1 MKVVVTGG
9 SGRLG
14 SYVVKAL
21 VDGGHEVT
29 SVDRVHPKTGGID
42 QILEGFTRV
51 TADVTDLGNAYDIL
65 RGNDAVVHL
74 AALIDPRFFAA
85 GDVFRTNVL
94 STFNIIQAAWQFN
107 IKRVVIASTATIL
120 GTQFAYKDFDPIYF
134 PIDEEHPIQPQD
146 CYALSKLVGEEIA
159 KSFVRRGDIN
169 VAALRFA
176 WIQTPESYSTN
187 LIPIIEKPELNR
199 TNFWTYVDVRDAAQA
214 CRLAVEKNVSGF
226 KAFYVCAEDT
236 FMNVPTIEL
245 LKRYYP
251 SVPLKRSLE
260 SYESPISIEK
270 AKECLGYKP
279 EFSAKNF
286 LKI

>member
-14 SYVVKAL
+14 SYVVRAL
-21 VDGGHEVT
+21 IECGHEVT

-42 QILEGFTRV
+42 QILEGFTRI
-51 TADVTDLGNAYDIL
+51 TADIMDLGNVYDVL
-65 RGNDAVVHL
+65 KGHDAVIHL
-74 AALIDPRFFAA
+74 AALIDPRFFST
-85 GDVFRTNVL
+85 GDVFRTNVI
-94 STFNIIQAAWQFN
+94 STFNVLQAAWQFG
-107 IKRVVIASTATIL
+107 IKKVVIASTATIL

-159 KSFVRRGDIN
+159 KSFVRRGDIT
-169 VAALRFA
+169 VTALRFA

-187 LIPIIEKPELNR
+187 LLPIIERPELNR

-214 CRLAVEKNVSGF
+214 CRLAMEKNINGF
-226 KAFYVCAEDT
+226 NAFYICAEDT
-236 FMNVPTIEL
+236 FMNIPTVEL

-251 SVPLKRSLE
+251 SVPLKRPLE
-260 SYESPISIEK
+260 DYESPISIGK
-270 AKECLGYKP
+270 AKQYLNYKP
-279 EFSAKNF
+279 KFSAKQF